1 MQVFVVNNSFNKSL
15 NEILQDIKCRGYLT
29 IEALF
34 NYQEVEWTVP
44 RWCKPGDIAFFM
56 FSKTANATMSAL
68 STEFKKIGDRFTSRE
83 KRLITD
89 AIHRGKRLYKQYG
102 GCIFAFAR
110 VEGRV
115 FYERPNSESL
125 SHWNNPIYAPMNHL
139 TILKNPVS
147 IEEFRGFLTISRQ
160 RTITP
165 VLGIAFDKL
174 KEYIINAN
182 DVPEFFMH
190 LKATPIP
197 LQKVNNEN
205 WILYGMEY
213 RRRFFLEE
221 AFRYYYVDYLLRE
234 LGDKKTF
241 YRECNCYKHSGN
253 PPRVDNIILFL
264 GKYLPVEV
272 KLSIHNEAN
281 LEGQVRQYCRLS
293 RVDLGKGKIL
303 ENPLQQMWSKNVLI
317 IDTENVYIYDDLTS
331 AVNHIYYLDRL
342 TDMAMI
348 QDLHSVIE
356 SVLLS

>member
-1 MQVFVVNNSFNKSL
+1 
-15 NEILQDIKCRGYLT
+15 
-29 IEALF
+29 
-34 NYQEVEWTVP
+34 
-44 RWCKPGDIAFFM
+44 
-56 FSKTANATMSAL
+56 
-68 STEFKKIGDRFTSRE
+68 
-83 KRLITD
+83 
-89 AIHRGKRLYKQYG
+89 
-102 GCIFAFAR
+102 
-110 VEGRV
+110 
-115 FYERPNSESL
+115 
-125 SHWNNPIYAPMNHL
+125 
-139 TILKNPVS
+139 
-147 IEEFRGFLTISRQ
+147 
-160 RTITP
+160 
-165 VLGIAFDKL
+165 
-174 KEYIINAN
+174 
-182 DVPEFFMH
+182 
-190 LKATPIP
+190 
-197 LQKVNNEN
+197 
-205 WILYGMEY
+205 MEY